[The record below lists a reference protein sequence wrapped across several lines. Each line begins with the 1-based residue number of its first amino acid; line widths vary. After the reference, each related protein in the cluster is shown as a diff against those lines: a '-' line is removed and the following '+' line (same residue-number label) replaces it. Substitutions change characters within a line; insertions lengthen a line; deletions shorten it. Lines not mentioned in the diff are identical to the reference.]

1 MFFPFGKNLEETF
14 FYEKSLYDFD
24 FQQAYDYFLSAKK
37 NEAVRKGTKKKQ
49 KKNCNYWLSPS
60 YSVVLAFI
68 YRLYTKN
75 NYNICFK

>member
-1 MFFPFGKNLEETF
+1 MKRAYTISSRHMITFYLQKRMKPLE
-14 FYEKSLYDFD
+14 
-24 FQQAYDYFLSAKK
+24 
-37 NEAVRKGTKKKQ
+37 KGTKKKQ

-68 YRLYTKN
+68 YRLYTEN